1 METYNKKVSC
11 AVALELAQERNHSTC
26 FLIDSPVLEL
36 PDEMV
41 LPGATLVEPK
51 SKIE

>member
-11 AVALELAQERNHSTC
+11 AVALELAQERNYSTC

-41 LPGATLVEPK
+41 LPGATPVEPK